1 MRGSRASLVRFGGQ
15 NLLLCHGFG
24 LGLLRLCLLARGFL
38 RGGYGF
44 LLHALS
50 FGLSLL
56 RLGASLF
63 RLSPSLFSL
72 GARCFCIYT
81 PFGFGFRICAGF
93 GFTRRGGRLRFIF
106 RLLLHCHEPR
116 FFRGLG
122 GFLGRG
128 SNCCLVLL
136 LPVEFFR
143 MHQLLVGLRQNGTR
157 VLVPCRDMRDAHRVA
172 RLKQLQRSLGIDSE
186 DRVLNVRVRRGVRA
200 ARYQFV
206 LGVDVLAAAA
216 HRSTLHHHHVP
227 GLRHRKIGLR
237 SNDHS
242 KRLQVGVRLHVRVA
256 VVIKREF
263 AQIDW
268 APLRRNCPRNIR

>member
-1 MRGSRASLVRFGGQ
+1 
-15 NLLLCHGFG
+15 FG

-38 RGGYGF
+38 RGGFGF

-93 GFTRRGGRLRFIF
+93 GFTRRGGGLRF
-106 RLLLHCHEPR
+106 

-157 VLVPCRDMRDAHRVA
+157 VLVACRDMRDAHRVA
-172 RLKQLQRSLGIDSE
+172 RLKQLQRSL
-186 DRVLNVRVRRGVRA
+186 
-200 ARYQFV
+200 
-206 LGVDVLAAAA
+206 
-216 HRSTLHHHHVP
+216 
-227 GLRHRKIGLR
+227 
-237 SNDHS
+237 
-242 KRLQVGVRLHVRVA
+242 
-256 VVIKREF
+256 
-263 AQIDW
+263 
-268 APLRRNCPRNIR
+268 